1 MLDVTERPTSKD
13 AIVLSILDTVSN
25 IFEVS
30 SEECTLLLLR
40 NLSKVRFEVNYIDR
54 FKVMHKKLS
63 ISAYPTADVEDS
75 FTGETI
81 HLSIQKLFS
90 PLIVKFSE
98 LLTICH

>member
-40 NLSKVRFEVNYIDR
+40 NRSEVRFEVNNIDR

-63 ISAYPTADVEDS
+63 ISAYPTAEIEDS
-75 FTGETI
+75 FTGEAN
-81 HLSIQKLFS
+81 HLSFEKVFS
-90 PLIVKFSE
+90 LLIVRLSE
-98 LLTICH
+98 QCIICH